1 MEEEHRTILRKNRQL
16 LIKDLEPWKIVND
29 LAEIFDE
36 DDRDEVKAENT
47 RKEQAEALLDM
58 LPRKGPTAFKQFL
71 RALNKRQPHLA
82 TPMVEESRIDV
93 SKCEEEN
100 VGMLSKH
107 KQILCHNAEVLQGI
121 KLEDLVPSLHDKKL
135 LDDMDKD
142 LLLDDTMATSS
153 RKTALITDILPRKGP
168 DAFESFVR
176 VLCLLY
182 PQGAAR
188 LLKDSG
194 LNVLPIDEKASVQD
208 TGSFDLESL
217 VQEVLE
223 SHPQILRNF
232 GELMDKENVFGDG
245 WKRFYQKLDLPPG
258 KEEKMQGRGEGPT
271 MKCIKGWISLKGR
284 DATVK
289 ALLTAVHGTGRK
301 DCLLNLENG
310 LGCRLDFVDGGVD
323 EVTRKMESLTSK
335 EDRKVE
341 CFGDLTESEASQ
353 LVEKLG
359 KGSELL
365 LRKKLLEAL
374 RADESVTTETLIKK
388 SIKYPIRQFT
398 DMLSDDQRQDI
409 IKTFRE
415 VVRVGGITGPLSPPN
430 KFVRDLSFS
439 HRRSLTTELCVDG
452 NWKILAEHLEL
463 TNTQISF
470 FDDRY
475 KNPAD
480 EVLKCWEVKGG
491 STVGTLYDILVKLNF
506 AYIADCL

>member
-93 SKCEEEN
+93 SKCEE
-100 VGMLSKH
+100 GMLSKH

-271 MKCIKGWISLKGR
+271 MNCIKGWISLKGR

-289 ALLTAVHGTGRK
+289 ALLTAVHGTRRK
-301 DCLLNLENG
+301 DCLLNLETG
-310 LGCRLDFVDGGVD
+310 LGCRLDFADGGVD
-323 EVTRKMESLTSK
+323 EVTRKMESLTSREGRRVK
-335 EDRKVE
+335 F
-341 CFGDLTESEASQ
+341 FGDLTESEASQ

-359 KGSELL
+359 IGSQQL
-365 LRKKLLEAL
+365 LREKLGAS
-374 RADESVTTETLIKK
+374 ESVTTETLIKK
-388 SIKYPIRQFT
+388 SIEYPIRQFT
-398 DMLSDDQRQDI
+398 DMLSGEQRQDI
-409 IKTFRE
+409 KTFRK
-415 VVRVGGITGPLSPPN
+415 VLSVSGITGPLSPPN

-439 HRRSLTTELCVDG
+439 DRRTLTTELCVNE
-452 NWKILAEHLEL
+452 NWKTLADHLGL

-470 FDDRY
+470 FDGRY

-480 EVLKCWEVKGG
+480 EVLKFWEVKAA
-491 STVGTLYDILVKLNF
+491 STVGILYDILVELKF